1 MPQRKLDVVLDSVKR
16 LQRMGATSNLVNL
29 LHKQYP
35 ADLAQLFSELP
46 EKDRLSAFSLLLER
60 NSRLAMEALS
70 ELGPEIGASLLA
82 SRSAEEIVKF
92 LQELPSD
99 DAAALIDHLPE
110 ELAAAVLEL
119 MQKKP
124 AGGDVGELLEYPEKT
139 AGRIMNPKVFAL
151 SEDMTASEAIA
162 ALQASRDVEMVF
174 YLYVIDARRH
184 LVGVVSLRRL
194 LLVPP
199 DTPLKRIMTTDLISV
214 RVDINQEEV
223 ARLVASYNL
232 LAIPVVDEEN
242 KLVGVITVDDVIDVI
257 KDEATEDVYRLA
269 GLASDDRVFTAPT
282 DSLRKRLPW
291 LIVNLATAFIA
302 ASVVKIF
309 EGTIGVVTSLAVFM
323 PVVAG
328 MGGNAATQTLAVIVR
343 GIALGELTWS
353 NSKKAL
359 LKEATVGLGNG
370 VACGVIGAGLVWLM
384 QGNPYLGAILG
395 MAMIIN
401 MFVAA
406 IAGTLIPLALR
417 ALKVD
422 PALASSV
429 FITTLTDVFGFLSFL
444 GLGAL
449 FIRYLAVHG
458 VEWRGFRVQGSGFK
472 VQGSRT
478 SNPNLE
484 P

>member
-16 LQRMGATSNLVNL
+16 LLRMGATANLVNL
-29 LHKQYP
+29 LQKQYP
-35 ADLAQLFSELP
+35 ADLAQLFAELP
-46 EKDRLSAFSLLLER
+46 DKDRASCFSLLAER

-70 ELGPEIGASLLA
+70 ELGPEVAAALLA
-82 SRSAEEIVKF
+82 DRSADEIVK
-92 LQELPSD
+92 LTQELPSD

-110 ELAAAVLEL
+110 ELSSAVLEL
-119 MQKKP
+119 MQKKS
-124 AGGDVGELLEYPEKT
+124 AGADVGELLDYPEKT

-151 SEDMTASEAIA
+151 AEDMTSSEAIV
-162 ALQASRDVEMVF
+162 ALQGSRDVEMVF
-174 YLYVIDARRH
+174 YLYVIDSRRH

-199 DTPLKRIMTTDLISV
+199 DTPLKRIMTADLISV
-214 RVDINQEEV
+214 RVDVNQEEV
-223 ARLVASYNL
+223 ARHVASYNL

-269 GLASDDRVFTAPT
+269 GVASDDRVFTSPSE
-282 DSLRKRLPW
+282 SLRKRLPW
-291 LIVNLATAFIA
+291 LLVNLVTAFLA
-302 ASVVKIF
+302 ASVVKVF

-343 GIALGELTWS
+343 GIAIGELTWT
-353 NSKKAL
+353 NTRKAL
-359 LKEATVGLGNG
+359 VKEAVVGLGNG
-370 VACGVIGAGLVWLM
+370 VACGLVGAGVVWLM
-384 QGNPYLGAILG
+384 QGNPWLGMILG
-395 MAMIIN
+395 LAMVIN

-406 IAGTLIPLALR
+406 TAGTLIPLALR

-449 FIRYLAVHG
+449 FIKYL
-458 VEWRGFRVQGSGFK
+458 RVTG
-472 VQGSRT
+472 
-478 SNPNLE
+478 
-484 P
+484 